1 MGNLLDGLILVTR
14 RGDLI
19 FSWGSLKELN
29 EVCTVSETVNVI
41 NYRQFVWGGQEG
53 KIPGGELQEFL
64 GVDVPLGLWNP

>member
-19 FSWGSLKELN
+19 FSWGRLKELN

-41 NYRQFVWGGQEG
+41 NYRQFVWGLQVG
-53 KIPGGELQEFL
+53 KMKKGNL
-64 GVDVPLGLWNP
+64 